1 MKLFITGGAGYVG
14 TALCDAL
21 DAVPEIDQITVY
33 DALVHGDRRF
43 FLRQPAYAKVR
54 FIHGDLLDTRRLA
67 EACAGHD
74 VVLHL
79 AAHVQEPYHHS
90 QHVQYDQ
97 INGYGTLSLVRALEE
112 RPEVRRAIYLSSTAV
127 YGFREG
133 LRADSEPFPQNG
145 YGHSKWLGER
155 YFAQLSTPDRSIH
168 VLRSGQI
175 FGVNRSMRFD
185 TMLHAFL
192 FEALTGGCVRVYGD
206 GEQTRAFVPLQEV
219 VQAVTERILG
229 HHAQESEV
237 RLAAFQASVGQILG
251 WLTTQNPSLEFRYL
265 TPNAP
270 FPSQRFDDLPDLD
283 EGALIDAWNAY
294 SAQSAIHP

>member
-14 TALCDAL
+14 TAICDAL
-21 DAVPEIDQITVY
+21 DDVPEIEQITVY
-33 DALVHGDRRF
+33 DALVNRDRRF
-43 FLRQPAYAKVR
+43 FLRQPPYTKVK
-54 FIHGDLLDTRRLA
+54 FVHGDLLDTRRLS
-67 EACAGHD
+67 EACKGHQ

-112 RPEVRRAIYLSSTAV
+112 RPEVKRAIYLSSTAV

-133 LRADSEPFPQNG
+133 LVADSQPFPQNG

-155 YFAQLSTPDRSIH
+155 YFAQLVSSDRTIH

-175 FGVNRSMRFD
+175 FGVNRAMRFD

-206 GEQTRAFVPLQEV
+206 GEQSRAFVPLSEV
-219 VQAVTERILG
+219 VKAIMDRILSD
-229 HHAQESEV
+229 QRREPME
-237 RLAAFQASVGQILG
+237 RLATFQASVGQILN
-251 WLTTQNPSLEFRYL
+251 WLTAQNPNLEFRYL
-265 TPNAP
+265 TPNTP
-270 FPSQRFDDLPDLD
+270 FPSQRFEDLPGLD
-283 EGALIDAWNAY
+283 ESALDQAWSAY
-294 SAQSAIHP
+294 SANSAIHP